1 MPRKTYTLYLAKE
14 NVSEF
19 DDLLTENA
27 ANRVERSSSQ
37 VLDPEGFADR
47 ARLVVF
53 SGNPGVPKW
62 MSDLQTLFDVREHR
76 SSSACALL
84 MFETEGRI
92 FVATFGHGWMY
103 LNESA
108 LEADFGLK
116 VSLNA
121 LDESR
126 LRRLE
131 RANLGDALRGVSLS
145 PFHRDFRSFGL
156 DDALDLI
163 RKVSGSTRE
172 EASADVMA
180 GARSLKLSGE
190 ISLADLPGL
199 AQESLQ
205 FLTSNEYQRTAFQVI
220 DFVRP
225 VTDPVLIEQ
234 LDDLAAMS
242 IRMHENS
249 FELGLPET
257 SEDEGVGYKFIGPRL
272 LRHYPDLTLR
282 NYVSALGNGLDN
294 VDRQTL
300 RTHGIAAVYEDGVRP
315 QRRWAIRSALVGSI
329 VHGEKRYAINEGSW
343 YGIDGQFR
351 RSIEESFSEL
361 VRNWENGRPRPLKK
375 SYDAAGNGMFET
387 EAGYNAALCLDHG
400 YVLMDRQLIRVPDTQ
415 AGGFE
420 ACDVL
425 DIGRKRFIHVKRS
438 SRRSGLLSHFFKQGS
453 NSGQQFRRFQAAWND
468 LAEKVEAIAGP
479 QARDS
484 LLEAIDNEERKW
496 RVEYWIIDVPRQNGE
511 FNIPFFS
518 KISLRDEVRNLR
530 AMDYEVCIR
539 FIRIEPERIR

>member
-1 MPRKTYTLYLAKE
+1 MSRKTYTLYLAKG
-14 NVSEF
+14 NITEF

-27 ANRVERSSSQ
+27 TERLGHPNSQ
-37 VLDPEGFADR
+37 VLDPEGFGDR
-47 ARLVVF
+47 ARLIVF
-53 SGNPGVPKW
+53 SGNPVVPKW
-62 MSDLQTLFDVREHR
+62 MTDLQTMFNVREHR
-76 SSSACALL
+76 SSSACSLL
-84 MFETEGRI
+84 MFETESRVFI
-92 FVATFGHGWMY
+92 ATFGHGWMY
-103 LNESA
+103 LKDSA

-145 PFHRDFRSFGL
+145 PFHRDFRSFGT

-180 GARSLKLSGE
+180 GAQSLKLSGE
-190 ISLADLPGL
+190 ISLVDLPVL

-205 FLTSNEYQRTAFQVI
+205 FLTSNEYQRTAFQII

-225 VTDPVLIEQ
+225 ITDPVLIEE
-234 LDDLAAMS
+234 LDDLAATS
-242 IRMHENS
+242 IRMHESN

-257 SEDEGVGYKFIGPRL
+257 SEDEGVGYKFVGPRL
-272 LRHYPDLTLR
+272 RGHYPDLTLH
-282 NYVSALGNGLDN
+282 NYVSALGNRLDN

-300 RTHGIAAVYEDGVRP
+300 RSHGVAAVYEDGVRP

-329 VHGEKRYAINEGSW
+329 VRGEKRYAINEGSW
-343 YGIDGQFR
+343 YGIDDQFR
-351 RSIEESFSEL
+351 HSIEDSFSEL
-361 VRNWENGRPRPLKK
+361 VSDWENDQPGPLRRI
-375 SYDAAGNGMFET
+375 YDNAGNGVFET
-387 EAGYNAALCLDHG
+387 EAEYNNKLCRDHG
-400 YVLMDRQLIRVPDTQ
+400 YVLMDRQLIRMPDTQ

-420 ACDVL
+420 ACDAL
-425 DIGRKRFIHVKRS
+425 DIVGKRFIHVKRS
-438 SRRSGLLSHFFKQGS
+438 SRRSSVLSHFFKQGS
-453 NSGQQFRRFQAAWND
+453 NSGQQFKRFQAAWND
-468 LAEKVEAIAGP
+468 LAEKVEAIVDRQTKDA
-479 QARDS
+479 
-484 LLEAIDNEERKW
+484 LLEAIGDEARKW

-539 FIRIEPERIR
+539 FIRMEPEHI